1 MGKLREKLFM
11 TAKNKN
17 KGEPPKDFTPEATG
31 EPEAAVIPEAAA
43 EPAAPA
49 AELEQLQQQLE
60 EKTKESQENFDRAL
74 RLAAEMENLK
84 KRLEREKADLLQF
97 ANENLIKELLP
108 VVDNL
113 ELALQHGR
121 EAETPAPFLEGI
133 ELVHQGFLKALAR
146 FGVTPLVAVGQPFD
160 PAYHNAVMQQAAP
173 EVPDCSVLKELQKGY
188 MMHQRLL
195 RPAMVVVA
203 RNTEDKSCE
212 TTHSTVQEES

>member
-1 MGKLREKLFM
+1 M
-11 TAKNKN
+11 TKRKHNQEEQPEGAA
-17 KGEPPKDFTPEATG
+17 PEA
-31 EPEAAVIPEAAA
+31 PVSSEAAA
-43 EPAAPA
+43 AETPPAEIA
-49 AELEQLQQQLE
+49 QLQQQLE
-60 EKTKESQENFDRAL
+60 EKTKEAQENFDRAL

-84 KRLEREKADLLQF
+84 KRLEREKAELLQF

-113 ELALQHGR
+113 ELALEHGR
-121 EAETPAPFLEGI
+121 QAETPASFLEGI

-160 PAYHNAVMQQAAP
+160 PAYHNAVMQEAAP
-173 EVPDCSVLKELQKGY
+173 EVPDCTVLKELQKGY

-203 RNTEDKSCE
+203 RNTQDTETSCQ